1 MPHNNG
7 EPNLHTAIDDS
18 QFESHTLTIGIKP
31 SGCHGLFFGQDKS
44 KPYIIVVKI
53 SQSCLFDAMHNTLPV
68 ALRRH
73 NRFTSSAS
81 TSGNLLA
88 INLTTGC
95 CAATYLRLGYI
106 VLAELH
112 ELCFFKRV
120 VIKFA

>member
-1 MPHNNG
+1 MSHNNG

-18 QFESHTLTIGIKP
+18 QFENHTFTISVKCF
-31 SGCHGLFFGQDKS
+31 GCLGSFVDQDKS

-53 SQSCLFDAMHNTLPV
+53 SQSRLFDAMHNTICVVL
-68 ALRRH
+68 LRH

-81 TSGNLLA
+81 TSVNSMA

-95 CAATYLRLGYI
+95 CATTYLRLGCI
-106 VLAELH
+106 VLAGLH
-112 ELCFFKRV
+112 ELCFLKRV